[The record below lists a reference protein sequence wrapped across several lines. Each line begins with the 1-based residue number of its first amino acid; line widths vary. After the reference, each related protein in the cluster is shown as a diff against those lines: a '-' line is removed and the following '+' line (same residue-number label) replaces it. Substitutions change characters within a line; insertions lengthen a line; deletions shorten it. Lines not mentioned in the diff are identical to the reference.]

1 MLSDG
6 CTTCEGT
13 SGVERKS
20 VLVGRGLLRKCLLVT
35 YM

>member
-13 SGVERKS
+13 SGYERRAAERKS
-20 VLVGRGLLRKCLLVT
+20 VLVGGGLLRK
-35 YM
+35 